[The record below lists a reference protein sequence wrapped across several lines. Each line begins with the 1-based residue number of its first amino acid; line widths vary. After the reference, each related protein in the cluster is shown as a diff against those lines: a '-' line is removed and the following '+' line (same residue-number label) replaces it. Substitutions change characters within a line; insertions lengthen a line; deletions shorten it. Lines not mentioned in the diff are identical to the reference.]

1 MNRATRILVTGL
13 ALIVL
18 AVGAGAGVASYMI
31 SNDLGVGPEPPTPTP
46 AVPERI
52 FATGLVETVEGEI
65 DVMAQLPGELSEV
78 NVTEGDRVEKGDLLA
93 VIDARRQKATVDV
106 AEANRAVAKAKLER
120 VLAGNGSDEAA
131 GPPMHAAVDPSTSG
145 AAALAQEPT
154 PEDVEIARAAVSLA
168 EKQLDEAKT
177 NYNYRRVV
185 APNSGIVLKVYRH
198 AGDSVQ
204 PGSPTPVVQI
214 ADTSRL
220 RIRLEV
226 DETELDKLEA
236 GMEGSF
242 TIRSSSKEVGRLAV
256 ERVIP
261 AFGPQRL
268 FNPDTSARVD
278 TRATEL
284 LCKVISSDVTLF
296 AGQRITAEFEIDEDD
311 DRERDEASD
320 EDDEEDEAE
329 EALADAEDR
338 SDETEEADDSEE
350 VREEEAAL
358 KDVIR
363 VRRRLADAHSG
374 DKEYRERLAIAH
386 GRLGYFYVE
395 QEETDK
401 AEDEFA
407 RAIELDGDTRHAWYL
422 PALVR
427 AAVADEK
434 GYRAACRTVLD
445 CFEKSDEREILN
457 QVAWTCAIGPDVID
471 DYRRVVRLTDRTMA
485 DVDEPM
491 HHLQN
496 TRGAVLYRAGRFD
509 DAAEQLEEA
518 VADHWKGGT
527 PWDWFFLA
535 MAHHE
540 LGNAD
545 DAHDWLDKAVEWIDE
560 DDSESGEEESR
571 PELGWDQQLELEIL
585 RQEAEA
591 LLTVRR
597 A

>member
-1 MNRATRILVTGL
+1 MNRATRILMIGL
-13 ALIVL
+13 ALVVL

-31 SNDLGVGPEPPTPTP
+31 SNDLVVKPEPPTPTP
-46 AVPERI
+46 RVAERI

-65 DVMAQLPGELSEV
+65 DVMAQLAGELSEV

-93 VIDARRQKATVDV
+93 VIDARRQKAAVDV
-106 AEANRAVAKAKLER
+106 AEANLAVAEAKLES
-120 VLAGNGSDEAA
+120 VLAGNAA
-131 GPPMHAAVDPSTSG
+131 GPPMHAAVDPSSSI
-145 AAALAQEPT
+145 AAAQPRAPK

-177 NYNYRRVV
+177 NYDYRRVV
-185 APNSGIVLKVYRH
+185 APTSGIVLKVYRH

-226 DETELDKLEA
+226 DETEVAKLED
-236 GMEGSF
+236 GMKASF
-242 TIRSSSKEVGRLAV
+242 TIRGSSKNVGRLAI

-284 LCKVISSDVTLF
+284 LCEVVSSDVTLF
-296 AGQRITAEFEIDEDD
+296 AGQRITAEFVLDEDD
-311 DRERDEASD
+311 DADRDEASD
-320 EDDEEDEAE
+320 EDEEEDESE
-329 EALADAEDR
+329 EALAEADDR
-338 SDETEEADDSEE
+338 SDDSAE
-350 VREEEAAL
+350 VREEENAL

-363 VRRRLADAHSG
+363 VRRRLADAHPG
-374 DKEYRERLAIAH
+374 EKEYRERLALAH
-386 GRLGYFYVE
+386 GRLGYFYIE
-395 QEETDK
+395 QEEMDK
-401 AEDEFA
+401 AEDELA
-407 RAIELDGDTRHAWYL
+407 RAIELDGDTRYAWYL

-427 AAVADEK
+427 AAVGDEN

-445 CFEKSDEREILN
+445 CFEKSDEREVLN
-457 QVAWTCAIGPDVID
+457 QVAWTCAVGTDVID
-471 DYRRVVRLTDRTMA
+471 DYRRVVKLTDRTMA
-485 DVDEPM
+485 DVDGPM

-545 DAHDWLDKAVEWIDE
+545 DAQDWLDKAVEWMDE
-560 DDSESGEEESR
+560 DDSESDEDESR
-571 PELGWDQQLELEIL
+571 PALGWDQRLELEIL
-585 RQEAEA
+585 RQEAET
-591 LLTVRR
+591 LLSVRR

>member
-1 MNRATRILVTGL
+1 MNRATRILITGL

-31 SNDLGVGPEPPTPTP
+31 SNDLGGGSDPPPPTPR
-46 AVPERI
+46 VPERI

-93 VIDARRQKATVDV
+93 VIDARRQKAAVDV
-106 AEANRAVAKAKLER
+106 AEANRAVSKAKLES
-120 VLAGNGSDEAA
+120 VVAA
-131 GPPMHAAVDPSTSG
+131 RDADAASPPMHAAVDPSTSS
-145 AAALAQEPT
+145 AAAQPHAPT
-154 PEDVEIARAAVSLA
+154 DEDVEIARAAVELA

-177 NYNYRRVV
+177 NYDYRRVV
-185 APNSGIVLKVYRH
+185 APTSGIVLKVYRH

-226 DETELDKLEA
+226 DETEVEKLEA

-242 TIRSSSKEVGRLAV
+242 TIRSSSQNVGRLAV

-284 LCKVISSDVTLF
+284 LCKVISTDVTLF

-311 DRERDEASD
+311 DADRDEASD
-320 EDDEEDEAE
+320 DDEDESE
-329 EALADAEDR
+329 EALADADDR
-338 SDETEEADDSEE
+338 SDETEKADDSAE

-363 VRRRLADAHSG
+363 VRRRLADAHPG
-374 DKEYRERLAIAH
+374 EKEYRERLALAH
-386 GRLGYFYVE
+386 GRLGYFYIE
-395 QEETDK
+395 QKKTEK
-401 AEDEFA
+401 AEDELA
-407 RAIELDGDTRHAWYL
+407 RAIELDGDTRYPWYL

-445 CFEKSDEREILN
+445 CFEKSDEREVLN

-471 DYRRVVRLTDRTMA
+471 DYRRVVKLTDRTMA
-485 DVDEPM
+485 GVDEPM

-535 MAHHE
+535 MAHHQ

-545 DAHDWLDKAVEWIDE
+545 DAHDWLDKAVEWMDE
-560 DDSESGEEESR
+560 DDSESGEEEGR
-571 PELGWDQQLELEIL
+571 PELGWDQKLELEIL